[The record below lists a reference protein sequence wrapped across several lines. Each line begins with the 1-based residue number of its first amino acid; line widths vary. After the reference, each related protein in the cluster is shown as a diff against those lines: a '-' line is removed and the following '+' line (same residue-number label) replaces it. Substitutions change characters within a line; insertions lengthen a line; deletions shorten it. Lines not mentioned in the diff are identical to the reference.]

1 MEVPTV
7 KPDEIDPLSGGE
19 VKKLLSV
26 NDQWT
31 PIFTLLVYTGLS
43 RGDALGLTWDNV
55 DIDSDSQP

>member
-31 PIFTLLVYTGLS
+31 PIFTPLVYTGL
-43 RGDALGLTWDNV
+43 RKGDAFR
-55 DIDSDSQP
+55 IDMG